1 MCLTAFAL
9 GGAAL
14 GAFGQSRAANRATDA
29 AQDASQQQLAL
40 QREIYGD
47 QTARFDPF
55 MQFGQSG
62 IAELQN
68 ALGAAPTYQQYNHQ
82 QDPGFQYLMDQS
94 QNAIQGSAAGQG
106 GLFSGATLRALQQ
119 NATGLASQDYNQGF
133 ARHQQIYGNQQNE
146 YQNRLNALFN
156 QVNMGQSA
164 AGMQATAGSNFA
176 AGATNALGNYGDAGA
191 AGAIAQGNALTGG
204 INNALGG
211 LAYMQTQPFTSSW
224 V

>member
-1 MCLTAFAL
+1 MCLTALAL
-9 GGAAL
+9 GGAAI
-14 GAFGQSRAANRATDA
+14 GAIGQSRAANRAADA
-29 AQDASQQQLAL
+29 QLNIADQQVGL

-47 QTARFDPF
+47 QTGRFEPF
-55 MQFGQSG
+55 MQFGRSG
-62 IAELQN
+62 IAGLRN
-68 ALGAAPTYQQYNHQ
+68 ALANQPTYQQYNHQ
-82 QDPGFQYLMDQS
+82 SDPGYQYLLDQS

-119 NATGLASQDYNQGF
+119 NATGLAAQDYGQGF
-133 ARHQQIYGNQQNE
+133 ARHQQVYGNQQNE
-146 YQNRLNALFN
+146 YQNHLNALFN

-176 AGATNALGNYGDAGA
+176 AGATTALGNAGDARA

-204 INNALGG
+204 INNGLGA
-211 LAYMQTQPFTSSW
+211 LAYMQTQPLTTSW